1 MKKLIYATKMYDYS
15 NKEQAQKDIPEMR
28 KTGWI
33 VKQEYQAEK
42 TYVVEYY
49 KDCM

>member
-1 MKKLIYATKMYDYS
+1 MKKIIYATKMYDYG
-15 NKEQAQKDIPEMR
+15 NEEQAQNDIPKM
-28 KTGWI
+28 KQNSWI
-33 VKQEYQAEK
+33 VKEEYQAEK